1 MIIMKR
7 RTIKPTKKKLF
18 LLIFSLSCI
27 ICLIFLILL
36 VISPKNKYLIAERG
50 IANPDIEISNT
61 SLGSLSEPDISLI
74 PERKFVENEFGEK
87 ILMEKEYFSKY
98 SGTTIDTWGWIDK
111 KGEIQRKQVKNFI
124 EWESDGT
131 PNPFELAG
139 SEYRPSFEDEIGP
152 PPVENARLIAHEF
165 EGWIND
171 AVLWSRWKPV
181 ARYKEEPVEKERQF
195 I

>member
-1 MIIMKR
+1 MIAMKG
-7 RTIKPTKKKLF
+7 RTICKPTKKKLF

-27 ICLIFLILL
+27 IYLILL
-36 VISPKNKYLIAERG
+36 VIFPKNKYFIVEKG

-61 SLGSLSEPDISLI
+61 SLGNLSETDISLI
-74 PERKFVENEFGEK
+74 PERKFVENGLGEK

-98 SGTTIDTWGWIDK
+98 SGTTIDTWEWVDK
-111 KGEIQRKQVKNFI
+111 NGEIQREQVRNFI

-131 PNPFELAG
+131 PIPLELAG
-139 SEYRPSFEDEIGP
+139 PDYRPSFEDEIGP
-152 PPVENARLIAHEF
+152 PPDVNARLIQHEF
-165 EGWIND
+165 SGWIND
-171 AVLWSRWKPV
+171 GVLWSCYREV